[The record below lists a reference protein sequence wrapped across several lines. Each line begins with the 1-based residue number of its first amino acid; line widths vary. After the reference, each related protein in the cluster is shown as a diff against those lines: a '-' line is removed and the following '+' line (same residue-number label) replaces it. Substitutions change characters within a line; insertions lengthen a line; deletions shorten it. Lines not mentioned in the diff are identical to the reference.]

1 MVGLEGGE
9 RESRRKMVMRREEN
23 REREKVTEQQERAG
37 GQLSEGENPQVRFYR
52 AKVEK
57 VRMLE

>member
-1 MVGLEGGE
+1 
-9 RESRRKMVMRREEN
+9 MRREEN